1 MIINIDNKKSI
12 ISHIIILILNKNT
25 LFKRLFRR
33 KLDGKSKKVF
43 EKLQE
48 LSSDEECEEDVTEFK
63 QKTKEIL
70 SEINQQIESEISED
84 FFKYDLIKQRFE
96 KWKKLNSQS
105 YENAY
110 ISLSLPKLFSPLI
123 RWETIS
129 WNPIEVSS

>member
-1 MIINIDNKKSI
+1 MLRK
-12 ISHIIILILNKNT
+12 
-25 LFKRLFRR
+25 
-33 KLDGKSKKVF
+33 KLDDKSKKIL

-48 LSSDEECEEDVTEFK
+48 LSSDEEIEEDATEFK
-63 QKTKEIL
+63 QKTNEIL

-123 RWETIS
+123 RCETIS
-129 WNPIEVSS
+129 WNPIEVSC